1 MTRHTA
7 VLEPLAKISRLTR
20 AVRMLSAAE
29 ISELK
34 EACIQFGKAWRQG
47 YRELLTVKGHIVE
60 EHVPEF
66 AELFGTC
73 GILGEDGVEGLHPQD
88 SLVRRIVRSMRNP
101 EARHKAHT
109 RHLQAMVRC
118 TGLTNREVKSR
129 ISAKKRAAA
138 VAADADA

>member
-1 MTRHTA
+1 
-7 VLEPLAKISRLTR
+7 
-20 AVRMLSAAE
+20 MLSAAE

-34 EACIQFGKAWRQG
+34 EACAQFGQAWRQE

-66 AELFGTC
+66 AVLYGTC
-73 GILGEDGVEGLHPQD
+73 GVQGEDGVEGLHPQD

-109 RHLQAMVRC
+109 RHLQAMVKC
-118 TGLTNREVKSR
+118 AGLTNREVKSR
-129 ISAKKRAAA
+129 ISAKQRAATA
-138 VAADADA
+138 AADANA